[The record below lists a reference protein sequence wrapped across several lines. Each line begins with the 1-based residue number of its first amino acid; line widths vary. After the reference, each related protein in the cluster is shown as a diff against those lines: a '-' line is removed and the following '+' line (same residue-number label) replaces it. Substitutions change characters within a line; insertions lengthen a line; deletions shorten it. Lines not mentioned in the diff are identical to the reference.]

1 MFAIIRLSPLTVSLL
16 LLLSASA
23 ALAQLAHEANATATA
38 DTVAPIWTIIPSSG
52 LLQGQLHA
60 AQTFKDMINEFTQ
73 RLVPRSGPFRSET
86 SRTHELASSQ
96 LGVYTYV
103 EYDYSLEVSNCVLRP
118 PSYVS
123 QDRALFCTGISSC
136 SYGVVLIS
144 KVTTINKVGWKLGTT
159 ISGDGILQEV
169 SVDFE
174 RNDQFNERGVSS
186 QTNRM
191 TWTLSKGQF
200 CQPVMVPTHS
210 NLPPL
215 TARRC
220 NSK

>member
-1 MFAIIRLSPLTVSLL
+1 MFATVRLSLLTISSL

-23 ALAQLAHEANATATA
+23 ALAQFAHETTATATA
-38 DTVAPIWTIIPSSG
+38 DTVAPIWTILPSSG

-60 AQTFKDMINEFTQ
+60 AQTFKDTINEIAQ
-73 RLVPRSGPFRSET
+73 RLVPRGGTFRSET
-86 SRTHELASSQ
+86 AKTHELASSQ
-96 LGVYTYV
+96 PGVDTYV
-103 EYDYSLEVSNCVLRP
+103 EYDYSLEVSNCVLQP

-174 RNDQFNERGVSS
+174 RNDQFNEGGVSS

-191 TWTLSKGQF
+191 SWTLSKGQF
-200 CQPVMVPTHS
+200 CQPVMV
-210 NLPPL
+210 LAL
-215 TARRC
+215 TCSR
-220 NSK
+220 